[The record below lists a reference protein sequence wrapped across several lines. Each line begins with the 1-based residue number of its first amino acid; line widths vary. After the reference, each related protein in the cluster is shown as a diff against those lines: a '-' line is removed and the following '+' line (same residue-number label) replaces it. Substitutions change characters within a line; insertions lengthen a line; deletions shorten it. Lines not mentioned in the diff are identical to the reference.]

1 MRYLVTLFLILSFCA
16 ASLHAQEKKK
26 QEQQPDSVTSIVST
40 QQISTQM
47 LNKDQ
52 SGKSSIANPD
62 LLQNVGYGY
71 QKSRSV
77 TGSISTLHPN
87 KNEMNGYTNIYQ
99 YLQGRVAGL
108 TVNGT
113 HIRIRGVHTLTGSSD
128 PLVVLNGMPLQSSA
142 DLGFINPIDV
152 KSVDVLKGAGSA
164 AIYGTRA
171 ANGVIL
177 ITTK

>member
-1 MRYLVTLFLILSFCA
+1 MRYLAALFLISFFCA
-16 ASLHAQEKKK
+16 TSLYAQGKKK
-26 QEQQPDSVTSIVST
+26 QEQKPDSVTSIVST
-40 QQISTQM
+40 QKISTQV

-52 SGKSSIANPD
+52 SEKSNIADPD
-62 LLQNVGYGY
+62 LLKNVGYGY
-71 QKSRSV
+71 QNARSV
-77 TGSISTLHPN
+77 TGSVSTLHPK
-87 KNEMNGYTNIYQ
+87 KNEMSGYSNIYQ

-108 TVNGT
+108 TVTGT
-113 HIRIRGVHTLTGSSD
+113 QIRIRGVHTLTGSNE
-128 PLVVLNGMPLQSSA
+128 PLIVLNGIPLQSST